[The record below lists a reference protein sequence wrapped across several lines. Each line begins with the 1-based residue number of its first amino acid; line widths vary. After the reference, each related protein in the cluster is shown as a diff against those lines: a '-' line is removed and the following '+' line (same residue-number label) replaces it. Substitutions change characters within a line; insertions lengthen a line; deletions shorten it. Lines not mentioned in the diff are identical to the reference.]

1 MKVLF
6 GRHTAHLWLLGVISA
21 FISLRSYSAGT
32 WLSGWDTLHPEFDF
46 GLNLQRL
53 IFGVFRGEQGLGAVA
68 AHSHMADLPRTILL
82 AITSL
87 FLPESSLRYL
97 FISICLVA
105 GTLGSFVFIKNIVLK
120 EVKNSSAFAFLGALF
135 YLLNLGTLQQFYVPF
150 EMFTVQF
157 AVLPWLFYFASKY
170 LTEGGQKNLFKFCL
184 TTLISTPMAFASTL
198 WFAYFLSFCLF
209 LAFFL
214 KEKIKKAAV
223 LFGATLL
230 INSFWLLPALYFVL
244 SGNASMV
251 ELAKVNKIFSQ
262 EAFAYN
268 QSYGTLKDILIFRS
282 FLLDWL
288 AYDYNQQGFT
298 FLMGTWRDHLA
309 KPFVLPI
316 GYFLSGVSLIGM
328 AFGIFSRRRILLA
341 LFFPVVLS
349 GIFLV
354 NQNPPFDAFFSLLRQ
369 NLPLFKEAMR
379 FPFTKFS
386 LIFVFGFA
394 CFFAFGQRY
403 LNRIFRR
410 VSLQLVFFGFLFF
423 IFMMPAFGGDFI
435 SKKIQVSIP
444 KEYFEMFNWLNK
456 QPQGRIATFPVNSF
470 WGWTYYKWGFQGAQ
484 FISFGIKQPLLDRDY
499 DRWNPENE
507 EYFRQISRTVYS
519 KDLQG
524 LEKSL
529 SKYRVRYLV
538 LDRNVIS
545 PGEDKRVLFNDET
558 QELFRASSKI
568 ALLKKFDGISV
579 YLFKD
584 EKETAVFAPPAF
596 ISVSENKGPLEADQ
610 VYRDFGDY
618 FETPK
623 NPSLFVPFRALTDNQ
638 NIFSTDFVRADNN
651 FIKFLFGLSPE
662 AVLPWESY
670 LDKELSIPARAYS
683 RKENGNL
690 IVKLIP
696 AIFRQTGGQDRV
708 NLFQQ
713 VPYPAGVK
721 NESTRSGDK
730 EDILIGLDNN
740 QVIPLSSEKTD
751 FTDRGTVFL
760 NTKSF
765 NNMAFYLKGNEKK
778 QEDWN
783 IDDLMKIQSLETCSK
798 GEGSLEVEVAL
809 LKNKGVKLSARNA
822 LACFQIPLRLVINKA
837 DLVEFKSLIRFKFR
851 SFSEGQALG
860 NYCIFDT
867 STGRCIKEQEFLPLG
882 EVSDFVT
889 ADPVGLDTMQLRLF
903 LNSVNGKEEITY
915 SDISFSVNNPFALS
929 SGSEDELY
937 NAFSDLKLNIRQ
949 ANEIRL
955 NELSEYSGNSFD
967 LVSHDKRAYAC
978 ASVLPRKFTKNV
990 NIKEGFIEYSS
1001 QNGSS
1006 CDYFSF
1012 PNLPHNLGYVI
1023 SVNSENIEGL
1033 PLRMCLANTFTKRCD
1048 LSVALPK
1055 TSEALFLLPPSNDGG
1070 VGYNVHFDNY
1080 SVGRITSTNRIKGI
1094 KIIPFPYYWIN
1105 NMQFALKAENLMQE
1119 SGVKIIFSK
1128 ELFPGFVFVNLEN
1141 NKPNSGLIVLNQSY
1155 DKGWTATAG
1164 RHVKANGWAN
1174 GWLIEG
1180 QGKQSIFVFFWPQ
1193 ILEFAGFV
1201 FAGAT
1206 LFIIF
1211 RYRKI

>member
-1 MKVLF
+1 MKAVF
-6 GRHTAHLWLLGVISA
+6 NRHTAWLWLLGVITA
-21 FISLRSYSAGT
+21 FICLRSFTPGT

-46 GLNLQRL
+46 GLNFQRL

-82 AITSL
+82 AVTSL
-87 FLPESSLRYL
+87 FLPESNLRYF
-97 FISICLVA
+97 FISLCLAA
-105 GTLGSFVFIKNIVLK
+105 GTLGSFVFIRNIVLK

-157 AVLPWLFYFASKY
+157 AVLPWLFYFASKF
-170 LTEGGQKNLFKFCL
+170 LLEGGRKNLFKFCFI
-184 TTLISTPMAFASTL
+184 TLISTPMAFASTL

-214 KEKIKKAAV
+214 KEKLKKAAV

-268 QSYGTLKDILIFRS
+268 QSYGTLQDILIFRS
-282 FLLDWL
+282 FLFDWL
-288 AYDYNQQGFT
+288 AYDYTQQGFT
-298 FLMGTWRDHLA
+298 FLMGAWREHLA

-328 AFGIFSRRRILLA
+328 AFGILSGRRLLLA
-341 LFFPVVLS
+341 LFFPVALS

-354 NQNPPFDAFFSLLRQ
+354 NQNPPFDQFFGLLRQ

-394 CFFAFGQRY
+394 CFFALGQRF
-403 LNRIFRR
+403 LNKIFRKIW
-410 VSLQLVFFGFLFF
+410 LQVVFFGFLFF

-456 QPQGRIATFPVNSF
+456 QPQGRVATFPVNSF

-507 EYFRQISRTVYS
+507 EYFRQISRAVYS

-545 PGEDKRVLFNDET
+545 PREDKRVLFNDEIE
-558 QELFRASSKI
+558 ELFRASLKI

-584 EKETAVFAPPAF
+584 EKETAVFAPSAF
-596 ISVSENKGPLEADQ
+596 ISVSENTGPLETDQ

-618 FETPK
+618 FETAN
-623 NPSLFVPFRALTDNQ
+623 NPSLVLPFRALTDNQ

-651 FIKFLFGLSPE
+651 FMKFLFGPSPD

-683 RKENGNL
+683 SYENGNL

-713 VPYPAGVK
+713 VPYPIGVK
-721 NESTRSGDK
+721 NK

-740 QVIPLSSEKTD
+740 QVIFLSSEKTD

-765 NNMAFYLKGNEKK
+765 NNMAFYLKGNEKQ

-783 IDDLMKIQSLETCSK
+783 IDDVMKIQSLETCSK
-798 GEGSLEVEVAL
+798 GEGSLEVEMAL
-809 LKNKGVKLSARNA
+809 LKNKAIKLSARNA

-837 DLVEFKSLIRFKFR
+837 DLAEFKSLIKFKFR

-867 STGRCIKEQEFLPLG
+867 STGRCIKEQEFLPSG

-889 ADPVGLDTMQLRLF
+889 ADPVGLDSMQLRLF
-903 LNSVNGKEEITY
+903 LNSLNGKEEITY

-937 NAFSDLKLNIRQ
+937 NAFSELKLNIRQ
-949 ANEIRL
+949 GNEIL
-955 NELSEYSGNSFD
+955 LDELSEYSGNSFD
-967 LVSHDKRAYAC
+967 LAGHDKKAYAC
-978 ASVLPRKFTKNV
+978 ASVLPRKFTKSV
-990 NIKEGFIEYSS
+990 NAEEGFIEYSS

-1012 PNLPHNLGYVI
+1012 PNLPHNLGYII

-1033 PLRMCLANTFTKRCD
+1033 PFRMCLANTFTKRCD

-1055 TSEALFLLPPSNDGG
+1055 TSAALFLLPPSNDGG
-1070 VGYNVHFDNY
+1070 VGYNVHFENY
-1080 SVGRITSTNRIKGI
+1080 SVGRITSTNRIKGL
-1094 KIIPFPYYWIN
+1094 KIVPFPYYWIN
-1105 NMQFALKAENLMQE
+1105 NMQFASRTENLMQA
-1119 SGVKIIFSK
+1119 SDAKIISSK
-1128 ELFPGFVFVNLEN
+1128 ELFPGFISVNLEN
-1141 NKPNSGLIVLNQSY
+1141 NGSNFGLIVLNQSY
-1155 DKGWTATAG
+1155 DRGWFSTAG
-1164 RHVKANGWAN
+1164 THVKANGWAN

-1180 QGKQSIFVFFWPQ
+1180 QGKQRIFIFFWPQ
-1193 ILEFAGFV
+1193 ILEFAGLAAVIAIF
-1201 FAGAT
+1201 GI
-1206 LFIIF
+1206 FI
-1211 RYRKI
+1211 RVLLTKKS